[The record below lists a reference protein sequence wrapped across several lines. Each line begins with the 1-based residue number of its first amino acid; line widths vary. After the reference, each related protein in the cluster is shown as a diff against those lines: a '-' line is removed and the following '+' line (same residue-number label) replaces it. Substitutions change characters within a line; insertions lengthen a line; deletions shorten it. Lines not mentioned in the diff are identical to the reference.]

1 MSQVPTNKFP
11 DSWGNLGEI
20 PPSTPAM
27 LIGVGGFGEVY
38 RWNKD
43 GIQMAVKRIRVPGG
57 CSTDIERE
65 MNIVS
70 QLRHKHIIQCYG
82 VDRDDN
88 YVYIVTDYA
97 EGGNLDDA
105 APRLDWMAKKRIV
118 VEVALG
124 LGYLHSQGIIHRD
137 IKGGNIVLT
146 KNDEAKLCDFGI
158 AKVIAS
164 ATCGTSFVRKGTPKF
179 MAPELKRI
187 KPAYSTMSDI
197 HALGVVMQEL
207 VHEDETPADYMAI
220 MKRCLN
226 EDPEKRPTV
235 EEIVGAFDVDHR
247 VHVMDAKGN
256 QVKTEQ
262 EPSADE
268 EFDVGYKLFFGDGDG
283 DDVNHVEGV
292 ERLLRS
298 ASKGHTNAQYHL
310 GLIYHNGVGVLRDFT
325 KSVKWLQMAADKGFA
340 PAQTGLGYIYLR
352 GGFGVPK
359 NCGRAVDLFQ
369 AAANQGDINA
379 CTLLGTIYFS
389 GDGAAQ
395 NNEEAM
401 RWLRVAAERGCA
413 QAQHAIGVAYYSG
426 GMGVERDYA
435 ESRRFFM
442 MAASQGLPKA
452 YTSLGE
458 MYYRGFGAI
467 QDSREAL
474 KWWLKAAEEGDMTA
488 QYNLGSLYV
497 FGKGIQNNISKS
509 RMWLKEAAKQG
520 HVDAQEQLEIL
531 HLALFS

>member
-1 MSQVPTNKFP
+1 MSEIPTKFP
-11 DSWGNLGEI
+11 DSWGKLGEI
-20 PPSTPAM
+20 PPSTPAT

-57 CSTDIERE
+57 CTIDIERE

-82 VDRDDN
+82 VDRDAN

-124 LGYLHSQGIIHRD
+124 LGYLHGEGIIHRD

-164 ATCGTSFVRKGTPKF
+164 ATCGSSFVRKGTPQF
-179 MAPELKRI
+179 MAPELMRA

-197 HALGVVMQEL
+197 YALGVVMQEL
-207 VHEDETPADYMAI
+207 VHKGEIPTDYMAI

-235 EEIVGAFDVDHR
+235 KKIVGAFDVNYR
-247 VHVMDAKGN
+247 IHVMDAKGD
-256 QVKTEQ
+256 QVKTAQ

-268 EFDVGYKLFFGDGDG
+268 DFNAGSKLYCERGD
-283 DDVNHVEGV
+283 HVEAV
-292 ERLLRS
+292 EKFLRS
-298 ASKGHTNAQYHL
+298 ASKGHTRAQYNL
-310 GLIYHNGVGVLRDFT
+310 GFIYRQGVGVLRDFT
-325 KSVKWLQMAADKGFA
+325 KSVEWFQMAADKGFA
-340 PAQTGLGYIYLR
+340 PAQTELGKIYL
-352 GGFGVPK
+352 GGMGTPQDY
-359 NCGRAVDLFQ
+359 GRALDLFQ
-369 AAANQGDINA
+369 AAANQDMNA
-379 CTLLGTIYFS
+379 CKFLGWMYQA
-389 GDGAAQ
+389 GMGAAQ

-401 RWLRVAAERGCA
+401 RWL
-413 QAQHAIGVAYYSG
+413 
-426 GMGVERDYA
+426 
-435 ESRRFFM
+435 
-442 MAASQGLPKA
+442 
-452 YTSLGE
+452 
-458 MYYRGFGAI
+458 
-467 QDSREAL
+467 
-474 KWWLKAAEEGDMTA
+474 
-488 QYNLGSLYV
+488 
-497 FGKGIQNNISKS
+497 
-509 RMWLKEAAKQG
+509 
-520 HVDAQEQLEIL
+520 
-531 HLALFS
+531 